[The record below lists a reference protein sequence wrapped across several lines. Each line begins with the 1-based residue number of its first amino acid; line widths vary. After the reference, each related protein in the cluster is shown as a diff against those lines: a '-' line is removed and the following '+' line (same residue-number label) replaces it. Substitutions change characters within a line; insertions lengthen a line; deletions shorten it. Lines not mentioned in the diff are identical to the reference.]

1 LGRLLI
7 MSLRRTIN
15 NSVDTAFRA
24 VGDLAE
30 TVTLRTSSST
40 DYDFTTGETNSVVTE
55 STVTAIVLYVD
66 QDPNAEIVLSPR
78 KEVLLKETDLGNPNV
93 YDLVV
98 INNQNHS
105 ILSYKVEPGLVT
117 LIVTEA

>member
-1 LGRLLI
+1 
-7 MSLRRTIN
+7 MSLRGTIN
-15 NSVDTAFRA
+15 SSVNTAFRA

-40 DYDFTTGETNSVVTE
+40 DYDFTTGETTSVVTE

-66 QDPNAEIVLSPR
+66 QDPNAEVVLSPR
-78 KEVLLKETDLGNPNV
+78 KEVLLKETDLGDPNV

>member
-1 LGRLLI
+1 
-7 MSLRRTIN
+7 MSLRGTIN
-15 NSVDTAFRA
+15 SSVNTAFRA

-30 TVTLRTSSST
+30 TVTLRTSTST
-40 DYDFTTGETNSVVTE
+40 EYDFATGQTNSVVTE
-55 STVTAIVLYVD
+55 TSVTAIVLYVD
-66 QDPNAEIVLSPR
+66 QDPNAEVILSPR
-78 KEVLLKETDLGNPNV
+78 KEVLVKETDLENPNV